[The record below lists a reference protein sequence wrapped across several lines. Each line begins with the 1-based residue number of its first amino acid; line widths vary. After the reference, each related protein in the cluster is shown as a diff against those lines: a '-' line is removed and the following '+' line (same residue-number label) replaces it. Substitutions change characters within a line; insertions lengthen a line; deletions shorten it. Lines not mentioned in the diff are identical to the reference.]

1 MPPKKSKAKVARKLV
16 ATQAQ
21 FAALESRLAALDK
34 EYAAVQAAA
43 GQLVA
48 ELLKGAAAKAKTASS
63 TTTRTQKVQVG
74 KKVASTKGKP
84 GRKPG
89 VRVGKKVAAAKG
101 KPGPKPG
108 TRAGTKATAAKAKP
122 GSKPKVQVTRKS
134 TAPRQTVESVVISL
148 LKANKKPMAFTEIMA
163 TIQKK
168 KLIKTKSTNFANVLR
183 RTIST
188 SSKIKRVARGTY
200 RA

>member
-1 MPPKKSKAKVARKLV
+1 MLRRKTKPTTAPTAANRKQLA

-21 FAALESRLAALDK
+21 FKKLESRLAALDK
-34 EYAAVQAAA
+34 EYAALQAAT

-48 ELLKGAAAKAKTASS
+48 GLLGGAASRVKASAATRASGRS
-63 TTTRTQKVQVG
+63 SKAR
-74 KKVASTKGKP
+74 P

-89 VRVGKKVAAAKG
+89 VRVGKK
-101 KPGPKPG
+101 
-108 TRAGTKATAAKAKP
+108 ATAAKAKP
-122 GSKPKVQVTRKS
+122 GRKPKVQVAAKRGRPAAPK
-134 TAPRQTVESVVISL
+134 APRLTVESVVVAL
-148 LKANKKPMAFTEIMA
+148 LKANKKPMAFPEIMA

-168 KLIKTKSTNFANVLR
+168 KLIKTKSANFANVLR

-188 SSKIKRVARGTY
+188 SSKIKRVGRGVY

>member
-1 MPPKKSKAKVARKLV
+1 MQRMKSQPVVCPTAANRKQLAKTQSQFKK
-16 ATQAQ
+16 
-21 FAALESRLAALDK
+21 LESRLAALDK
-34 EYAAVQAAA
+34 EYAAVQVAT

-48 ELLKGAAAKAKTASS
+48 ALLKGATTKAKATAPKA
-63 TTTRTQKVQVG
+63 TRTPKVQVRG
-74 KKVASTKGKP
+74 K
-84 GRKPG
+84 
-89 VRVGKKVAAAKG
+89 AK
-101 KPGPKPG
+101 
-108 TRAGTKATAAKAKP
+108 AAKAKP
-122 GSKPKVQVTRKS
+122 GRKPKAQVAAKRGRPAAPK
-134 TAPRQTVESVVISL
+134 APRQTVESTVVAL

-168 KLIKTKSTNFANVLR
+168 KLIKTKSANFANVLR